1 MVYNLGFAYR
11 AYKIW
16 YVIASKNIY
25 GDINYTF
32 LFEHRSNFQLQDG
45 QQSRIY
51 QELYF
56 ELYFLRNDIHNII

>member
-11 AYKIW
+11 GYKIW

-51 QELYF
+51 QELH
-56 ELYFLRNDIHNII
+56 FLRNDIHNII